1 MNVQKVFQV
10 VLKSVLTLLVAMN
23 VIVKLDII

>member
-23 VIVKLDII
+23 AIVKLDII

>member
-10 VLKSVLTLLVAMN
+10 VLKFVSTLLVAMN
-23 VIVKLDII
+23 VIVKLDIT